1 MRWSYL
7 KAILNTVSPLGII
20 VLFCLAAAHA
30 QVTVNLTAARE
41 TVLMPD
47 GTTVPM
53 WGWTC
58 TNNIGNGTTATT
70 GVPGGGTCSTLT
82 GAVQVGGAAWQPP
95 LITVPTG
102 TGLTI
107 NLTNNLPVE
116 TSLVIVGQFGS
127 GTSSAG
133 GLGQPV
139 RESGPR
145 ADGAHGGQ
153 ATTTWVAQTP
163 AGVPFTPPS
172 QIARVRS
179 FVPEAAALGGTQ
191 SYTWAGYNASTGQ
204 GLKPGTYLIETGTY
218 PSIQAPMGLYGVL
231 VVTTA
236 PSAGTAGTAYSGSVL
251 TAPPSTTKSYSI
263 QYDADVPLLLSE
275 IDPIQ
280 NGAVE
285 KLVEV
290 QSGCPANT
298 GACTS
303 AVPAAVETAKWT
315 PTCAASTTLGMG
327 CYPAAVNY
335 TPTYFLVNGTSFDRT
350 STLSSAAPVPA
361 AASTGN
367 VLLRL
372 VNAGLRMHVPSVSG
386 LSMSLI
392 AEDGNVVQDVALQ
405 AAKGGSS
412 AYTYNARI
420 QSEVFLPASKA
431 YDVLVNP
438 SVTMGSYTPGQ
449 FVVFDRQLSLSGNG
463 FQHDTGMQ
471 AVVLVNSATG
481 AVAPLVQ
488 KAVVADSYIIP
499 VGVATF
505 TANVL
510 SNDVGIF
517 NAAEGGTCSASASTP
532 TPSTGPQTFT
542 TSGGRAIVL
551 NPNGSF
557 TLTVGA
563 PLSTPDTFTYCGD
576 GLTAFTATVT
586 LNGAA
591 VGAAPT
597 ANPDSYTSSVS
608 TLLKVNAPG
617 VLANDIDPTGYPLTA
632 SIGTV
637 QNGLQVTLSKDGG
650 FTAQVQTP
658 PTSGTANYT
667 FQYTAVNSQ
676 GSASAPT
683 TVTLTFHAG
692 SGVNV
697 TVQDAQTPSITI
709 TDYKWIIEQDLTFQ
723 VNPAC
728 QQNGPGGAKPA
739 GCGTGPVPT
748 LGTNLHTSYMPV
760 VAAGCTGPQSCE
772 RGQTVYDPTTGQHV
786 TAACDGYGNCTPGLT
801 QLPATLPSQV
811 YLPPTDQFGRPAYY
825 YISVLPGDSAN
836 AFNTGNT
843 SDPSVSGNCAAKP
856 TATGQVVP
864 SCGHTM
870 GGAPIAPGQA
880 SVTVNVEPNPLNTAT
895 ITAFVF
901 EDDFPLNGEP
911 DTGGGVDTY
920 PSQEA
925 GLEDFQIELWD
936 IAGSVSGDPTGQMTY
951 DMFNEPLTNALVGT
965 VDPLTGLDACPVSNT
980 AGVAVGTIIVCPKFE
995 SDGVTQSP
1003 LTGQVVVRN
1012 LMPGLFDV
1020 VAHPGAAR
1028 EARGEEWIQTNT
1040 LDGTHFQE
1048 AFIKVHEPAYFQE
1061 YGPGGY
1067 HVFFGEANPAIIN
1080 KRLAAMCGSAGAPA
1094 CNNTV
1099 NVQVANLHQGRS
1111 PDERLWTS
1119 NVFPQGDGRNYS
1131 PLSYTNCYG
1140 ALGDTDGVTFSFQK
1154 CDPNGNLTFSNIPDG
1169 NWGLVV
1175 LDQWDDLIVD
1185 GSSRSVNVKGG
1196 QTLNMTYGSFTW
1208 QTHLWTKT
1216 YLDLNGNGIQDPGEP
1231 GLSQVPA
1238 RVRMRN
1244 GKFNNTLFGDING
1257 EAHFDETF
1265 PLFNWYVTES
1275 DTTRFKA
1282 TGVHVV
1288 NDAGG
1293 QLDGPA
1299 PNGNGNGG
1307 PYQAILNSTETFPL
1321 PPSLRI
1327 PGAVYCGK
1335 ADCSDV
1341 NLSTNPTGGGPGG
1354 STGRI
1359 DPGTVLS
1366 EGWQGGLSQ
1375 FDIIEWGKQPYAAG
1389 ENGGIRGH
1397 VVYNSTRPFDDPG
1410 ILFQNLW
1417 EPLVPNVSV
1426 NLYQE
1431 SVAPDGTTSMKLVD
1445 TTTTSSWDAWAQGF
1459 RADGVTPNMSCPGE
1473 DSADPFF
1480 SYTLAGTPNYL
1491 NPNVTI
1497 PYNSQYKCFDGYHNL
1512 SQIQPAPYDGMYQ
1525 FPSSTCM
1532 TPGTTFSV
1540 AGNPT
1545 LYKCATVANPAA
1557 GSVGSAPAV
1566 LPTGKYVVEVVPP
1579 SGYEIVKEED
1589 KNILIGDAF
1598 IAPATLQFGAI
1609 GNIFIVPDQA
1619 SISSYNSCYG
1629 TGGGCTNPTTDMGRT
1644 DNTGFGPG
1652 GLITMS
1658 APCVGKVRIVPD
1670 FMSISPESGQVAPFA
1685 GAARPLCD
1693 RKEVT
1698 LEDQMQAQTDF
1709 FIWTKTPAASHYT
1722 GFVTDDFSSEYDPTN
1737 PSFGEKFAIPN
1748 LPISIR
1754 DYNGVEISRVYSDQ
1768 WGTFNGLVFSTWEV
1782 NPPNPTGY
1790 APQVMVMC
1798 MNDPG
1803 PVPDPAH
1810 PGQTMTDPY
1819 FNPNYSDFC
1828 YEWSFMP
1835 ADTAYL
1841 DTPVVPTTAF
1851 ADAYNPPDCAYPD
1864 TTPAIKSVV
1873 SSDIPGPWVSASGPG
1888 HTLTIAA
1895 LGDQQVLNPAYSGPA
1910 ATQPPYNQKFIARH
1924 YGFGARPSAC
1934 PATGSCP
1941 NVTIGGIAMTNVSWS
1956 DATITGTVPSIP
1968 SSASTC
1974 SIQQENVPPGTSPA
1988 RCGELI
1994 ITTASG
2000 KVSIDTVTVT
2010 VGGKKPTVLPSAS
2023 TIQAA
2028 IDAAAPGDMIIVPP
2042 GTYTEMLLMWKP
2054 VRLQGVG
2061 AASVTV
2067 NANTHPAGKL
2077 LDPWRRK
2084 VNCLFGLALD
2094 GGFIDNSPNNRGQAT
2109 HPYDPSG
2116 TYSCNFYNNV
2126 TSGPVTTQTLVDP
2139 IPLEPVVGWDAS
2151 LNGNIAELLQEPT
2164 LMGAYE
2170 GAAITVLAKGLENN
2184 NTANCDTLNNAGCV
2198 PLNNRTSRGGDCN
2211 VASPFYQS
2219 NFLCNPSRIDGITF
2233 TNSSQGGG
2241 GIFLHGWNHY
2251 TEVSNNRVYNN
2262 SGTLGGGIIVG
2273 QAETPPATIDV
2284 NGNELPFMLNHHV
2297 YVHNNAVTSNT
2308 AYGDELNSNT
2318 PAASGGVTFC
2328 DGSDYYRFNYNWVC
2342 GNLSTGDGGG
2352 MAHFGFSANGDIEH
2366 NAFVFNQSSNPT
2378 LTTYGGGLVV
2388 EGVGPDGTVCENS
2401 ATIDMDCPPELSD
2414 GVGPGLVIN
2423 ANLFQG
2429 NTAESGTGGGLAL
2442 LHVNGT
2448 DVQRNPNNPRNW
2460 HSVTVTN
2467 NIFANN
2473 VAGWAGGGVSLLDA
2487 VLVNFVNNTVASND
2501 TTGTAGVLFD
2511 TTLAP
2516 NANVPPPG
2524 CDPTQP
2530 NSATNNCTNT
2540 AVTQSPF
2547 LPAGLETA
2555 PHSLLLS
2562 SVFTNPGVACPAGH
2576 PNCTKFSNPILSN
2589 NLFWQN
2595 RSFRITTGAIPVPGL
2610 QTTVQLVPALF
2621 QTATGAC
2628 PAGANYWD
2636 IGVLGDT
2643 GPSNHGSTFTLSPQ
2657 WSLLTDASDY
2667 PGSNRGVSPNFT
2679 AQYCNGSRVP
2689 PEIVSLLC
2697 TSNANAP
2704 GCIQPGTV
2712 GISLTVPPGVPD
2724 STYAGPAFSL
2734 NPAATVD
2741 EGSNWINMLYGP
2753 LSLSNATA
2761 YSSSGT
2767 ALPPLGNYA
2776 PQPGSP
2782 AIDAV
2787 PRGSSG
2793 FSMAPSTDFFG
2804 NPRPDLANRNAV
2816 DVGAVEYQ
2824 GVQTGAAALYVE
2836 PTSLSFGNVFVHST
2850 SAAQTFTLYNN
2861 GGATATNISAVVGA
2875 PFTRSGGSCGTTLA
2889 VAGSCTMN
2897 IVFSP
2902 AAPGVAAG
2910 SVTLTANVPVNGSP
2924 VTLSGTGAR
2933 LSVLPSALTFLT
2945 FGPGLSTV
2953 QNVTVT
2959 NHWTAA
2965 TGPISAA
2972 ISGSSSGDFIIS
2984 AATCGATLAP
2994 GASCTISVRFHSP
3007 TATFV
3012 TANTATLTVT
3022 DTDSTGSEASTVSLT
3037 GYRLF

>member
-1 MRWSYL
+1 MQFNYL
-7 KAILNTVSPLGII
+7 KATLKTVSLGIMI
-20 VLFCLAAAHA
+20 LVCVAAGSA
-30 QVTVNLTAARE
+30 QVTVNMTATRQ
-41 TVLMPD
+41 TVLTPD

-53 WGWTC
+53 WGWQC
-58 TNNIGNGTTATT
+58 TNNVLNGTTTTT
-70 GVPGGGTCSTLT
+70 GVPGGGTCSALNGTVQT
-82 GAVQVGGAAWQPP
+82 GGAVWQPP

-107 NLTNNLPVE
+107 TLTNNLPVE
-116 TSLVIVGQFGS
+116 TSLVVVGQFGS
-127 GTSSAG
+127 GATAAG
-133 GLGQPV
+133 SLGNPV

-145 ADGAHGGQ
+145 NDGAHSGQ
-153 ATTTWVAQTP
+153 STTTWVAQTP
-163 AGVPFTPPS
+163 AGVPFTPPG

-179 FVPEAAALGGTQ
+179 FVPEAAALNGTQ
-191 SYTWAGYNASTGQ
+191 TYTWSGYTAATGQ

-231 VVTTA
+231 VVTAA
-236 PSAGTAGTAYSGSVL
+236 PSTKTAYS
-251 TAPPSTTKSYSI
+251 I
-263 QYDADVPLLLSE
+263 RYDADVPLLLSE
-275 IDPIQ
+275 IDPLQ

-290 QSGCPANT
+290 QSNCPANT
-298 GACTS
+298 GACTA
-303 AVPAAVETAKWT
+303 AVTQAVETAKWN
-315 PTCAASTTLGMG
+315 PTCAASTTAGTG
-327 CYPAAVNY
+327 CYPPAVNF
-335 TPTYFLVNGTSFDRT
+335 TPTYFLVNGTSFDKT
-350 STLSSAAPVPA
+350 STVSSAAGVPPSA
-361 AASTGN
+361 QTGN
-367 VLLRL
+367 VLLRF
-372 VNAGLRMHVPSVSG
+372 VNAGLRMHVPSVTG
-386 LSMSLI
+386 LNMSLV

-412 AYTYNARI
+412 SFTYNAKT
-420 QSEVFLPASKA
+420 QNEVFLAAGKV
-431 YDVLVNP
+431 YDVVVNP
-438 SVTMGSYTPGQ
+438 AATGGSYSASQ
-449 FVVFDRQLSLSGNG
+449 FSIFDRQLSVSGNK

-471 AVVLVNSATG
+471 AIVLVNSSTG
-481 AVAPLVQ
+481 AITPLAQ
-488 KAVVADSYIIP
+488 KTVVTDNYIVP
-499 VGVATF
+499 VGAATF
-505 TANVL
+505 TGNVL
-510 SNDVGIF
+510 SNDIGVS
-517 NAAEGGTCSASASTP
+517 NAGQGGSCAGTFSTA
-532 TPSTGPQTFT
+532 PQTFT
-542 TSGGRAIVL
+542 TSGGRNVVL
-551 NPNGSF
+551 NPDGSF

-563 PLSTPDTFTYCGD
+563 ALSAPDTFTYCGD
-576 GLTAFTATVT
+576 GLASLTATVT
-586 LNGAA
+586 FNGAA
-591 VGAAPT
+591 VGGAPT
-597 ANPDSYTSSVS
+597 ANPDSYASNVS
-608 TLLKVNAPG
+608 ALLKVNAPG

-632 SIGTV
+632 TIGNV
-637 QNGLQVTLSKDGG
+637 QSGLFVTLAKDGG
-650 FTAQVQTP
+650 FTARPQTP
-658 PTSGTANYT
+658 PTTGTTTYT

-676 GSASAPT
+676 GTPSTPT
-683 TVTLTFHAG
+683 TVTLTYHAG

-697 TVQDAQTPSITI
+697 TVQDAQTPATKIA
-709 TDYKWIIEQDLTFQ
+709 DYKWIIEQDLTFQ

-728 QQNGPGGAKPA
+728 QQNGPGGSKPA
-739 GCGTGPVPT
+739 NCPTGPVPT

-760 VAAGCTGPQSCE
+760 IAIGCTGPQSCE
-772 RGQTVYDPTTGQHV
+772 RGQTVYDPSSGQHV
-786 TAACDGYGNCTPGLT
+786 VAACDGYGNCTPGLT
-801 QLPATLPSQV
+801 SLPATLPSQV

-825 YISVLPGDSAN
+825 YISVLPGDAAN
-836 AFNTGNT
+836 AFNTGNVF
-843 SDPSVSGNCAAKP
+843 DPSVPGNCAPKQ
-856 TATGQVVP
+856 TATGQTVP

-870 GGAPIAPGQA
+870 GGAPIAPGQTA
-880 SVTVNVEPNPLNTAT
+880 VTVNVEPNPLNTAT

-920 PSQEA
+920 PTQEA

-951 DMFNEPLTNALVGT
+951 DMFNEPLTNALNGT
-965 VDPLTGLDACPVSNT
+965 LDPLTGLDACPISNT
-980 AGVAVGTIIVCPKFE
+980 AGAPMGTIIVCPKYE
-995 SDGVTQSP
+995 SDGTTLSP
-1003 LTGQVVVRN
+1003 LTGQVVVKN

-1028 EARGEEWIQTNT
+1028 ESRGEEWLQTNT

-1080 KRLAAMCGSAGAPA
+1080 RRLAAMCGSAGAPA

-1099 NVQVANLHQGRS
+1099 SVQVANLHQGRS
-1111 PDERLWTS
+1111 PDERLFTS
-1119 NVFPQGDGRNYS
+1119 DVFPHGDGRNYA
-1131 PLSYTNCYG
+1131 PLSYTTCYG

-1154 CDPNGNLTFSNIPDG
+1154 CDANGIVTFTGIPDG

-1185 GSSRSVNVKGG
+1185 GSSRAVNVKGG

-1216 YLDLNGNGIQDPGEP
+1216 FLDVNGNGIQDPGEP
-1231 GLSQVPA
+1231 PLVQIPS

-1257 EAHFDETF
+1257 EAHFDESF
-1265 PLFNWYVTES
+1265 PLFNWYVAES

-1282 TGVHVV
+1282 TGVHVI

-1299 PNGNGNGG
+1299 PSGNGNSG

-1321 PPSLRI
+1321 PTDLRT
-1327 PGAVYCGK
+1327 PGTVYCSK

-1341 NLSTNPTGGGPGG
+1341 NLGTTPAGGGPGG

-1397 VVYNSTRPFDDPG
+1397 VVYNSTRPFDDPS

-1417 EPLVPNVSV
+1417 EPLVPNVTV

-1431 SVAPDGTTSMKLVD
+1431 NTAPDGTTSLKLID
-1445 TTTTSSWDAWAQGF
+1445 TTKTSSWDAWVQGF
-1459 RADGVTPNMSCPGE
+1459 RANGVTPNLSCPGE
-1473 DSADPFF
+1473 DKNDPFF
-1480 SYTLAGTPNYL
+1480 SYTLANTPNYL
-1491 NPNVTI
+1491 NPNIAI

-1525 FPSSTCM
+1525 FPSQTCM
-1532 TPGTTFSV
+1532 TPGASFTV
-1540 AGNPT
+1540 PGNST
-1545 LYKCATVANPAA
+1545 SYKCATVANPAA
-1557 GSVGSAPAV
+1557 GSIGSAQAV
-1566 LPTGKYVVEVVPP
+1566 LAAGKYVVEVLPP
-1579 SGYEIVKEED
+1579 TGYEIVKEED
-1589 KNILIGDAF
+1589 KNILMGDAF
-1598 IAPATLQFGAI
+1598 IAPATQQFGAI
-1609 GNIFIVPDQA
+1609 SNIFIVPDQA
-1619 SISSYNSCYG
+1619 SIGSYNSCYG
-1629 TGGGCTNPTTDMGRT
+1629 TGGGCTNPTTDMGRSG
-1644 DNTGFGPG
+1644 DSGFGPG
-1652 GLITMS
+1652 GLTTLN

-1685 GAARPLCD
+1685 GASRPLCD
-1693 RKEVT
+1693 RKELT

-1722 GFVTDDFSSEYDPTN
+1722 GFVTDDFSSEYDTTN

-1754 DYNGVEISRVYSDQ
+1754 DYGGIEISRVYSDQ
-1768 WGTFNGLVFSTWEV
+1768 WGTFNGMVFSTWEV

-1790 APQVMVMC
+1790 APGIMVMC

-1803 PVPDPAH
+1803 PI
-1810 PGQTMTDPY
+1810 PGPNGTMITDPNY
-1819 FNPNYSDFC
+1819 NPNYSDFC

-1841 DTPVVPTTAF
+1841 DTPVVPTAAF
-1851 ADAYNPPDCAYPD
+1851 ADAYNPPDCSYPD
-1864 TTPAIKSVV
+1864 TTPAVKSVT
-1873 SSDIPGPWVSASGPG
+1873 SLDIAGPWVSQAG
-1888 HTLTIAA
+1888 HTLTITA
-1895 LGDQQVLNPAYSGPA
+1895 LGDQLVPNPAYSGPA
-1910 ATQPPYNQKFIARH
+1910 ATQPPYNLKFITRH
-1924 YGFGARPSAC
+1924 YGFGTAA
-1934 PATGSCP
+1934 GSIS
-1941 NVTIGGIAMTNVSWS
+1941 IGGVNATVVGSWS
-1956 DATITGTVPSIP
+1956 DTSLTVSVPVIP
-1968 SSASTC
+1968 SGNSTC
-1974 SIQQENVPPGTSPA
+1974 SIQQLNVPAGTTPA
-1988 RCGELI
+1988 RCGELV
-1994 ITTASG
+1994 ITAANG
-2000 KVSIDTVTVT
+2000 KQSIDAVTVT
-2010 VGGKKPTVLPSAS
+2010 VGGKKPTVLPANT
-2023 TIQAA
+2023 TIQSV
-2028 IDAAAPGDMIIVPP
+2028 IDAASPGDMIIVPP
-2042 GTYTEMLLMWKP
+2042 GTYTEMVLMWKP

-2061 AASVTV
+2061 AASVNV
-2067 NANTHPAGKL
+2067 NANTQPAGKL

-2094 GGFIDNSPNNRGQAT
+2094 GGFINNALNGSGQKT

-2126 TSGPVTTQTLVDP
+2126 TSGQVTTQTLVDP

-2184 NTANCDTLNNAGCV
+2184 NTANCDTLNNAGCI
-2198 PLNNRTSRGGDCN
+2198 PLNNRTGRGGDCN
-2211 VASPFYQS
+2211 VSSPFYQS
-2219 NFLCNPSRIDGITF
+2219 NFLCNPSRVDGITF
-2233 TNSSQGGG
+2233 SNSSQGGG

-2251 TEVSNNRVYNN
+2251 TEVANNRVYNN

-2273 QAETPPATIDV
+2273 QSETPPSTIDAA
-2284 NGNELPFMLNHHV
+2284 GNEIPFMLNHHV
-2297 YVHNNAVTSNT
+2297 NVHNNSVTGNT

-2318 PAASGGVTFC
+2318 PAASGGITFC
-2328 DGSDYYRFNYNWVC
+2328 DGSDYYRFNNNWVC
-2342 GNLSTGDGGG
+2342 GNLSMGDGGG
-2352 MAHFGFSANGDIEH
+2352 MAHFGFSVNGDIEH
-2366 NAFVFNQSSNPT
+2366 NVFVFNQSTNPT
-2378 LTTYGGGLVV
+2378 LTTYGGGLVI
-2388 EGVGPDGTVCENS
+2388 EGVGPDGTLCENS
-2401 ATIDMDCPPELSD
+2401 TTIDMDCPPELSD

-2448 DVQRNPNNPRNW
+2448 DVQRNPSNPRNW

-2473 VAGWAGGGVSLLDA
+2473 VAGWAGAGVSLQDA
-2487 VLVNFVNNTVASND
+2487 VLVNFVNNTVVSND

-2511 TTLAP
+2511 TNVAP

-2547 LPAGLETA
+2547 LPAGLETS

-2562 SVFTNPGVACPAGH
+2562 SVFSNPSVVCPTGH
-2576 PNCTKFSNPILSN
+2576 PNCTKFSNPILAN

-2595 RSFRITTGAIPVPGL
+2595 RSFRITTGAQGTPGGL
-2610 QTTVQLVPALF
+2610 QTAVTLVPQLS
-2621 QTATGAC
+2621 QSVTGTC
-2628 PAGANYWD
+2628 PSGANYWD
-2636 IGVLGDT
+2636 IGVFGDT
-2643 GPSNHGSTFTLSPQ
+2643 GPNNHGSTFTLNPQ
-2657 WSLLTDASDY
+2657 WSFLTDATDY
-2667 PGSNRGVSPNFT
+2667 PSGSNFGAPPSFT
-2679 AQYCNGSRVP
+2679 AQYCNGSRIA
-2689 PEIVSLLC
+2689 PEIVSQLC
-2697 TSNANAP
+2697 TSTANAP

-2712 GISLTVPPGVPD
+2712 GIQVPPGVPD
-2724 STYAGPAFSL
+2724 STYAGPGFSL
-2734 NPAATVD
+2734 NPSATVD

-2761 YSSSGT
+2761 YKASNT

-2776 PQPGSP
+2776 PVAGSP
-2782 AIDAV
+2782 AIDAI

-2793 FSMAPSTDFFG
+2793 FSSAPSTDFFG
-2804 NPRPDLANRNAV
+2804 NPRPDPANRNAI

-2824 GVQTGAAALYVE
+2824 GLQTGAAALFVE
-2836 PTSLSFGNVFVHST
+2836 PASLSFGNVRARTT
-2850 SAAQTFTLYNN
+2850 SAAQTLTLYNN
-2861 GGATATNISAVVGA
+2861 GGATATGISVSVTA
-2875 PFTRSGGSCGTTLA
+2875 PFARSGGSCGTTLTA
-2889 VAGSCTMN
+2889 AGSCTIN

-2902 AAPGVAAG
+2902 AAPGPVAG
-2910 SVTLTANVPVNGSP
+2910 SVTVTANVAVSGSP
-2924 VTLSGTGAR
+2924 VSLSGTGVR
-2933 LSVLPSALTFLT
+2933 LSGSPAALTFVT
-2945 FGPGLSTV
+2945 IGPGLSAAQTI
-2953 QNVTVT
+2953 TVT

-2965 TGPISAA
+2965 TGPISSA
-2972 ISGSSSGDFIIS
+2972 ISGPNAADFTISGT
-2984 AATCGATLAP
+2984 TCGASLAP
-2994 GASCTISVRFHSP
+2994 GASCTVSVRFHSP
-3007 TATFV
+3007 IGTFL
-3012 TANTATLTVT
+3012 TPNTATLTIS
-3022 DTDSTGSEASTVSLT
+3022 DNDPTGSEALTVALT

>member
-1 MRWSYL
+1 MRVNYL
-7 KAILNTVSPLGII
+7 KATLKTVCLGII
-20 VLFCLAAAHA
+20 ILLCVAAGSA
-30 QVTVNLTAARE
+30 QVTVNLTATRQ

-53 WGWTC
+53 WGWQC
-58 TNNIGNGTTATT
+58 TNNVLNGTTTTT
-70 GVPGGGTCSTLT
+70 GVPGGGTCSALNGTVQT
-82 GAVQVGGAAWQPP
+82 GGAVWQPP

-107 NLTNNLPVE
+107 TLTDNLPVE
-116 TSLVIVGQFGS
+116 TSLVVVGQFGS
-127 GTSSAG
+127 GATAAG
-133 GLGQPV
+133 SLGNPV

-145 ADGAHGGQ
+145 NDGAHSGQ
-153 ATTTWVAQTP
+153 STTTWVAQTP
-163 AGVPFTPPS
+163 AGVPFTPPG

-179 FVPEAAALGGTQ
+179 FVPEAAALNGTQ
-191 SYTWAGYNASTGQ
+191 TYTWSGYTAATGQ

-231 VVTTA
+231 VVTSA
-236 PSAGTAGTAYSGSVL
+236 PGTGTPGTAYSGSVL
-251 TAPPSTTKSYSI
+251 TAAPSTKTAYSI

-275 IDPIQ
+275 IDPLQ

-290 QSGCPANT
+290 QSNCPANT
-298 GACTS
+298 GACTA
-303 AVPAAVETAKWT
+303 AVTQAVETAKWN
-315 PTCAASTTLGMG
+315 PTCAASTTAGTG
-327 CYPAAVNY
+327 CYPPAVNF
-335 TPTYFLVNGTSFDRT
+335 TPTYFLVNGTSFDKT
-350 STLSSAAPVPA
+350 STVSSAAGVPA
-361 AASTGN
+361 SAKTGN
-367 VLLRL
+367 VLLRF
-372 VNAGLRMHVPSVSG
+372 VNAGLHMHVPSVNG
-386 LSMSLI
+386 LNMSLI
-392 AEDGNVVQDVALQ
+392 AEDGNIVQDVALQ

-412 AYTYNARI
+412 SFTYNAKT
-420 QSEVFLPASKA
+420 QNEVFLAAGKV
-431 YDVLVNP
+431 YDVVVNP
-438 SVTMGSYTPGQ
+438 AATGGSYSASQ
-449 FVVFDRQLSLSGNG
+449 FSVFDRQLSVSGNK

-471 AVVLVNSATG
+471 AIVLVNSSTG
-481 AVAPLVQ
+481 TITPLAQ
-488 KAVVADSYIIP
+488 KTVVADNYIVP
-499 VGVATF
+499 VGAATF
-505 TANVL
+505 TGNVL
-510 SNDVGIF
+510 SNDIGVN
-517 NAAEGGTCSASASTP
+517 NAAQGGSCAGTF
-532 TPSTGPQTFT
+532 STGPQTFT
-542 TSGGRAIVL
+542 TSGGRTVVL
-551 NPNGSF
+551 NPDGSF

-563 PLSTPDTFTYCGD
+563 ALTGPDTFTYCGD
-576 GLTAFTATVT
+576 GLASLTATVT
-586 LNGAA
+586 FNGAA
-591 VGAAPT
+591 VGGAPT
-597 ANPDSYTSSVS
+597 ANPDSFASNVS
-608 TLLKVNAPG
+608 ALLKVNAPG
-617 VLANDIDPTGYPLTA
+617 VLANDIDPTGYPLAAT
-632 SIGTV
+632 IGTV
-637 QNGLQVTLSKDGG
+637 QSGLFVTLAKDGG
-650 FTAQVQTP
+650 FTARPQTP
-658 PTSGTANYT
+658 PTTGTTTYT

-676 GSASAPT
+676 GTASAPT

-697 TVQDAQTPSITI
+697 TVQDAQTPATKIA
-709 TDYKWIIEQDLTFQ
+709 DYKWIIEQDLTFQ

-728 QQNGPGGAKPA
+728 QQNGPGGSKPA
-739 GCGTGPVPT
+739 SCPAGPVPT

-760 VAAGCTGPQSCE
+760 VASGCTGPQSCE
-772 RGQTVYDPTTGQHV
+772 RGQTVYDPSSGQHV
-786 TAACDGYGNCTPGLT
+786 VAACDGYGNCTPGLAS
-801 QLPATLPSQV
+801 LPATLPSQV

-825 YISVLPGDSAN
+825 YISVLPGDAAN
-836 AFNTGNT
+836 AFNTGNV
-843 SDPSVSGNCAAKP
+843 SDPSVPGNCSPAQ
-856 TATGQVVP
+856 TATGQTVP

-870 GGAPIAPGQA
+870 GGAPIAPGQTA
-880 SVTVNVEPNPLNTAT
+880 VTVNVEPNPLNTAT

-920 PSQEA
+920 PTQEA

-951 DMFNEPLTNALVGT
+951 DMFNEPLTNALNGT
-965 VDPLTGLDACPVSNT
+965 LDPLTGLDACPISNT
-980 AGVAVGTIIVCPKFE
+980 AGAPMGTIIVCPKYE
-995 SDGVTQSP
+995 SDGTTLSP
-1003 LTGQVVVRN
+1003 LTGQVVVKN

-1028 EARGEEWIQTNT
+1028 ESRGEEWLQTNT

-1080 KRLAAMCGSAGAPA
+1080 RRLAAMCGSAGAPA

-1099 NVQVANLHQGRS
+1099 SVQVANLHQGRS
-1111 PDERLWTS
+1111 PDERLFTS
-1119 NVFPQGDGRNYS
+1119 DVFPHGDGRNYA
-1131 PLSYTNCYG
+1131 PLSYTTCYG

-1154 CDPNGNLTFSNIPDG
+1154 CDANGILTFNGIPDG

-1216 YLDLNGNGIQDPGEP
+1216 FLDVNGNGIQDPGEP
-1231 GLSQVPA
+1231 ALSQVPS

-1265 PLFNWYVTES
+1265 PLFNWYVAES

-1282 TGVHVV
+1282 TGVHVI
-1288 NDAGG
+1288 NDAGA

-1299 PNGNGNGG
+1299 PNGNGNTG

-1321 PPSLRI
+1321 PADLRT
-1327 PGAVYCGK
+1327 PGTVYCSK

-1341 NLSTNPTGGGPGG
+1341 NLGTNPAGGGAGG

-1397 VVYNSTRPFDDPG
+1397 VVYNSTRPFDDPS

-1417 EPLVPNVSV
+1417 EPLVPNVTV

-1431 SVAPDGTTSMKLVD
+1431 NTAPDGTISLKLID
-1445 TTTTSSWDAWAQGF
+1445 TAKTSSWDAWVQGF
-1459 RADGVTPNMSCPGE
+1459 RADGVTPNLSCPGE
-1473 DSADPFF
+1473 DKNDPFF
-1480 SYTLAGTPNYL
+1480 SYTLANTPNYL
-1491 NPNVTI
+1491 NPNIPI

-1525 FPSSTCM
+1525 FPSQMCL
-1532 TPGTTFSV
+1532 TPGATFTVPGSST
-1540 AGNPT
+1540 A
-1545 LYKCATVANPAA
+1545 YKCATVANPAA
-1557 GSVGSAPAV
+1557 GSIGSAPAV
-1566 LPTGKYVVEVVPP
+1566 LPAGKYVVEVVPP
-1579 SGYEIVKEED
+1579 TGYEIVKEED

-1598 IAPATLQFGAI
+1598 IAPATQQFGAI
-1609 GNIFIVPDQA
+1609 SNIFIVPDQA

-1629 TGGGCTNPTTDMGRT
+1629 TGGGCTNPTTDMGRSG
-1644 DNTGFGPG
+1644 DSGFGPG
-1652 GLITMS
+1652 GLFTLNS
-1658 APCVGKVRIVPD
+1658 PCVGKVRIVPD

-1685 GAARPLCD
+1685 GASRPLCD

-1698 LEDQMQAQTDF
+1698 LEDQMQGQTDF

-1748 LPISIR
+1748 LPISVR
-1754 DYNGVEISRVYSDQ
+1754 DYDGIEISRVYSDQ
-1768 WGTFNGLVFSTWEV
+1768 WGTFNGMVFSTWEV

-1790 APQVMVMC
+1790 APGIMVMC

-1803 PVPDPAH
+1803 PIPDPAH
-1810 PGQTMTDPY
+1810 PGQMITDPLY
-1819 FNPNYSDFC
+1819 NPNYSDFC

-1841 DTPVVPTTAF
+1841 DTPVVPTAAF

-1864 TTPAIKSVV
+1864 ATPAIKSVV
-1873 SSDIPGPWVSASGPG
+1873 SADIAGPWVNAAGD
-1888 HTLTIAA
+1888 TLTITA
-1895 LGDQQVLNPAYSGPA
+1895 LGDQQVLNHAYSGPA
-1910 ATQPPYNQKFIARH
+1910 ASQSPYNQKFINRH
-1924 YGFGARPSAC
+1924 YGFGARPSTC
-1934 PATGSCP
+1934 PTSGSCP
-1941 NVTIGGIAMTNVSWS
+1941 NVTIAGIAMTNVSWS
-1956 DATITGTVPSIP
+1956 DTTITGTVPAIP
-1968 SSASTC
+1968 ASVSSCT
-1974 SIQQENVPPGTSPA
+1974 IQQENVPTGTTQA
-1988 RCGELI
+1988 RCGELV
-1994 ITTASG
+1994 ITAANG
-2000 KVSIDTVTVT
+2000 KQSIDAITVT
-2010 VGGKKPTVLPSAS
+2010 VGGKKPTLMAAGS
-2023 TIQAA
+2023 TIQSA

-2094 GGFIDNSPNNRGQAT
+2094 GGFINNAPNSSGHPT
-2109 HPYDPSG
+2109 HPYDPTG
-2116 TYSCNFYNNV
+2116 TYSCGFYNAV
-2126 TSGPVTTQTLVDP
+2126 TSGQVTSQTVVDP

-2198 PLNNRTSRGGDCN
+2198 PLNNRTGRGGDCN
-2211 VASPFYQS
+2211 VSSRFYQS
-2219 NFLCNPSRIDGITF
+2219 NFLCNPSRVDGITF

-2251 TEVSNNRVYNN
+2251 TEVSNNRVFNN
-2262 SGTLGGGIIVG
+2262 SGTLGGGIVVG
-2273 QAETPPATIDV
+2273 QSETPPATIDA

-2297 YVHNNAVTSNT
+2297 NVHNNSVTGNT

-2328 DGSDYYRFNYNWVC
+2328 DGSDYYRFNNNWVC
-2342 GNLSTGDGGG
+2342 GNLSMGDGGG
-2352 MAHFGFSANGDIEH
+2352 MAHFGFSVNGNIEH
-2366 NAFVFNQSSNPT
+2366 NAFVFNQSTNPT

-2401 ATIDMDCPPELSD
+2401 ATIDMDCPPELAD

-2448 DVQRNPNNPRNW
+2448 DVQRNPSNPRNW
-2460 HSVTVTN
+2460 HSVTITN

-2487 VLVNFVNNTVASND
+2487 VLVNFVNNTVVSND

-2530 NSATNNCTNT
+2530 NSATNNCTNS
-2540 AVTQSPF
+2540 AITQSPF

-2562 SVFTNPGVACPAGH
+2562 SVFTNPGVVCPTGH

-2595 RSFRITTGAIPVPGL
+2595 RSFRITTGAIPAPGL
-2610 QTTVQLVPALF
+2610 QTTVQLVPSLF
-2621 QTATGAC
+2621 QTTTGTC
-2628 PAGANYWD
+2628 PSGANYWD
-2636 IGVLGDT
+2636 IGVFGDT
-2643 GPSNHGSTFTLSPQ
+2643 GANNHGSKFTLNPQ
-2657 WSLLTDASDY
+2657 WSFLTDANDY
-2667 PGSNRGVSPNFT
+2667 PSGNNFGAPPSFA

-2689 PEIVSLLC
+2689 PEIVSQLC

-2712 GISLTVPPGVPD
+2712 GVSMTVPPGVPD

-2734 NPAATVD
+2734 TPAATVD

-2761 YSSSGT
+2761 YSGAGT
-2767 ALPPLGNYA
+2767 ALAPLGNYA
-2776 PQPGSP
+2776 PVTGSP
-2782 AIDAV
+2782 AIDAI
-2787 PRGSSG
+2787 PRGSAG
-2793 FSMAPSTDFFG
+2793 FGVAPGTDFFG
-2804 NPRPDLANRNAV
+2804 NPRPDPANRNAV

-2824 GVQTGAAALYVE
+2824 GLQTGGAVLIVE
-2836 PTSLSFGNVFVHST
+2836 PTSLAFGNVRARTT
-2850 SAAQTFTLYNN
+2850 SAAQTLTLYNN
-2861 GGATATNISAVVGA
+2861 GGAAATGISVSVTA
-2875 PFTRSGGSCGTTLA
+2875 PFARSGGSCGTTLTA
-2889 VAGSCTMN
+2889 AGSCTIN

-2902 AAPGVAAG
+2902 TAPGPAAG
-2910 SVTLTANVPVNGSP
+2910 SVTITANVGVSGSP
-2924 VTLSGTGAR
+2924 VALSGNGVR
-2933 LSVLPSALTFLT
+2933 LSGSPAALTFVT
-2945 FGPGLSTV
+2945 IGPGLSAAQTI
-2953 QNVTVT
+2953 TVT

-2965 TGPISAA
+2965 TGPISSA
-2972 ISGSSSGDFIIS
+2972 ISGPNAADFTISGS
-2984 AATCGATLAP
+2984 TCGVSLAP
-2994 GASCTISVRFHSP
+2994 GASCTVSVRFHSP
-3007 TATFV
+3007 TGTFL
-3012 TANTATLTVT
+3012 TANTATLTI
-3022 DTDSTGSEASTVSLT
+3022 TDSDPTGSEALTIALT